1 MGAGLAPLSWNSS
14 LAYALPYEAGLRVA
28 MVLGKCE
35 QSEQGAGR
43 GERTE
48 LCTMSY
54 LETVS
59 TPSAILSRRSLFR
72 LNCRM
77 SFERA

>member
-1 MGAGLAPLSWNSS
+1 MGQGLAPLSWNSS
-14 LAYALPYEAGLRVA
+14 FAYALPYEAGLRDA

-43 GERTE
+43 GECTE

-54 LETVS
+54 PETVS
-59 TPSAILSRRSLFR
+59 TPCAILSGRSL
-72 LNCRM
+72 L
-77 SFERA
+77 SSQLSYVV